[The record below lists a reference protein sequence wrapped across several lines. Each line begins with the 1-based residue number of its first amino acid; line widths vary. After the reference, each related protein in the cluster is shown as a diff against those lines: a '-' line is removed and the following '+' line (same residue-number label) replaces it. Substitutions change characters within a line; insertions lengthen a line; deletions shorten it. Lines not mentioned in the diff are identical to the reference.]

1 MNNKNDVTLLTAATL
16 SMRGN
21 LQYAESTQL
30 SLNFAIILKA
40 LFQLTLP
47 FNGLHFRCLLSK
59 AEETATPERR
69 ARDVRF
75 LISVDLY
82 TPI

>member
-21 LQYAESTQL
+21 LQYVESTQL

-47 FNGLHFRCLLSK
+47 FNGLHFRC
-59 AEETATPERR
+59 
-69 ARDVRF
+69 
-75 LISVDLY
+75 
-82 TPI
+82 

>member
-30 SLNFAIILKA
+30 SLNFAII
-40 LFQLTLP
+40 FES
-47 FNGLHFRCLLSK
+47 F
-59 AEETATPERR
+59 
-69 ARDVRF
+69 V
-75 LISVDLY
+75 SVDASFQRPAFQVL
-82 TPI
+82 IK